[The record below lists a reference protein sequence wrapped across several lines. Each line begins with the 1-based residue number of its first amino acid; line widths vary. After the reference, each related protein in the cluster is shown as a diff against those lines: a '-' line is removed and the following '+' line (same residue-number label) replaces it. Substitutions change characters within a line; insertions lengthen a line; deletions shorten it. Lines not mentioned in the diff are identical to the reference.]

1 MLNRLLI
8 TLPRPSLRP
17 LATPLELPQDFPD
30 VAFVVMDSKLLLD
43 QVPDPPQSPQWRL
56 VAQSFRSLQQALLQP
71 LQVLPAQTRL
81 APGPTCLLQPFP
93 PLLGQRLGPAVH
105 TGMAHAQPPAD
116 FGLAQSLPQQPH
128 PLQAAS
134 LQSLKVSVYSFW
146 VSHAGLDASEI
157 PLVALYYANL
167 NISLSLT
174 ARARTQGAAGSR
186 APSGAASG
194 CRCFREK
201 GESAPVPLRNPGTP
215 SGK

>member
-43 QVPDPPQSPQWRL
+43 QVPDPPQSPQRRL

-157 PLVALYYANL
+157 PLVALYYATL
-167 NISLSLT
+167 NKRLIDERPTDASV
-174 ARARTQGAAGSR
+174 RAGD
-186 APSGAASG
+186 
-194 CRCFREK
+194 
-201 GESAPVPLRNPGTP
+201 
-215 SGK
+215 

>member
-17 LATPLELPQDFPD
+17 LATPLQLPQDFPD
-30 VAFVVMDSKLLLD
+30 VAGVVTNSKLLLD
-43 QVPDPPQSPQWRL
+43 QVPDPPQSPQRRL

-146 VSHAGLDASEI
+146 VSHAGIDASEI
-157 PLVALYYANL
+157 TLVALYYANL
-167 NISLSLT
+167 NKYGTFPRHPRSPGDFTTFPLKI
-174 ARARTQGAAGSR
+174 
-186 APSGAASG
+186 
-194 CRCFREK
+194 
-201 GESAPVPLRNPGTP
+201 PVRSSCVL
-215 SGK
+215 GKWRKPME